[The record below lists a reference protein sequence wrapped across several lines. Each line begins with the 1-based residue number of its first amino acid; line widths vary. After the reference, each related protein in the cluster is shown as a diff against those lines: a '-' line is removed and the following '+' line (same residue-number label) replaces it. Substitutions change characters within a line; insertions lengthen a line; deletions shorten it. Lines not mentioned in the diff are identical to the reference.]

1 MKVSEKSVA
10 FIAAH
15 EGVVTRAYDPGPAD
29 GIKGER
35 TRGATL
41 AYQERKPDLV
51 DDAVIGPAT
60 IASLRRDVAALTA
73 APTVEHTPAHA
84 DAIVTLAGALY
95 SLYGRHSLYGRL
107 ASALKPLFSR
117 R

>member
-60 IASLRRDVAALTA
+60 IAILLCPRRIRWETA
-73 APTVEHTPAHA
+73 ANAP
-84 DAIVTLAGALY
+84 
-95 SLYGRHSLYGRL
+95 S
-107 ASALKPLFSR
+107 
-117 R
+117 